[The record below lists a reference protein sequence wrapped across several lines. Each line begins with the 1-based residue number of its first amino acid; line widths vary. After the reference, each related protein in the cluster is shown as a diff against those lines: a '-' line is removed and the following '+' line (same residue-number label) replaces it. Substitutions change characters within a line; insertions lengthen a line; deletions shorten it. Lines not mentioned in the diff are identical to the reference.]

1 MIQSFIKRL
10 GCLTVAVLCSACVTL
25 MPTAESPYLLG
36 EGLST
41 ASAASVGWKWHDARG
56 PLAAENRA
64 TREGLVFG
72 EAVLKPRSFE
82 FIQAEF
88 ARAVAANA
96 NANELREKLR
106 GKTIHLHG
114 FEAKAGLWMRFSD
127 QQQGN
132 WDVMR
137 ATVVIELDGQRYE
150 STDTHR
156 FSNSDQPS
164 PLSPA
169 VRNAVEVLVNQIY
182 LF

>member
-1 MIQSFIKRL
+1 
-10 GCLTVAVLCSACVTL
+10 
-25 MPTAESPYLLG
+25 
-36 EGLST
+36 
-41 ASAASVGWKWHDARG
+41 
-56 PLAAENRA
+56 
-64 TREGLVFG
+64 
-72 EAVLKPRSFE
+72 
-82 FIQAEF
+82 
-88 ARAVAANA
+88 
-96 NANELREKLR
+96 
-106 GKTIHLHG
+106 
-114 FEAKAGLWMRFSD
+114 MRFSD
-127 QQQGN
+127 RQQGN